1 MFEVKE
7 KPRKVER
14 AFLVSVITRKEEEGA
29 AASLLGELSELVE
42 NLSISVVA
50 QSIVR
55 TRKTYPGHILGKGK
69 CQEIE
74 V

>member
-29 AASLLGELSELVE
+29 AAS
-42 NLSISVVA
+42 
-50 QSIVR
+50 
-55 TRKTYPGHILGKGK
+55 
-69 CQEIE
+69 
-74 V
+74 